1 MFSGMVCQTDWDY
14 YNDKCYYISDISDTV
29 DHTTARTSCQALGA
43 DLVSLDDAAEKDFVL
58 SIAYEFLCVSI
69 TCVDRIDGQIELMV
83 KYSQLSKF
91 VSEIRKIQ
99 RVHETGNNGSIS
111 YQPLKFFL
119 LVLSKIHTVSQK
131 KQDTKPL
138 PTTSPNVSRF
148 SYFFH
153 CLSSKFALKSRLNIS
168 PYTP

>member
-14 YNDKCYYISDISDTV
+14 YNEKCYYISDISDTV
-29 DHTTARTSCQALGA
+29 DHTTARTSCLALGA

-69 TCVDRIDGQIELMV
+69 TCVDRIDEQIELMV

-111 YQPLKFFL
+111 YQALQFFFFL
-119 LVLSKIHTVSQK
+119 
-131 KQDTKPL
+131 
-138 PTTSPNVSRF
+138 
-148 SYFFH
+148 SY
-153 CLSSKFALKSRLNIS
+153 LKYTLRVRKNKTLN
-168 PYTP
+168 PCP

>member
-111 YQPLKFFL
+111 YQPLNFFL

-148 SYFFH
+148 